1 MAYYFCENTEKEDI
15 DDYIFSEY
23 EEKSPENQDSLSIR

>member
-1 MAYYFCENTEKEDI
+1 MTYYLSEQTEKEDI
-15 DDYIFSEY
+15 DDYIFGEY